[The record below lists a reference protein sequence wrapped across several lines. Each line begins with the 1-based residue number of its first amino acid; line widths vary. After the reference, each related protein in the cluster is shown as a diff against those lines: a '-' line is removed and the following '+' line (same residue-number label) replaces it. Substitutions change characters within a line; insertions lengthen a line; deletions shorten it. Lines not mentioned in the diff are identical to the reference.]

1 MKKEIAK
8 ADKRIK
14 FMEFYLLPESET
26 QGNIKQSAIKAG
38 YAESTADKQGKRILE
53 NSIEAYNKVLDN
65 DEKDVGN
72 SRENELKEYFDFDK
86 VASKLQDLAY
96 QDENKRVAADLLL
109 KVMDKL
115 HKVPL
120 NEESETQATPELKI
134 VVSEEKTVRDVDVV
148 EQDD

>member
-1 MKKEIAK
+1 
-8 ADKRIK
+8 
-14 FMEFYLLPESET
+14 MEFYLLPESET